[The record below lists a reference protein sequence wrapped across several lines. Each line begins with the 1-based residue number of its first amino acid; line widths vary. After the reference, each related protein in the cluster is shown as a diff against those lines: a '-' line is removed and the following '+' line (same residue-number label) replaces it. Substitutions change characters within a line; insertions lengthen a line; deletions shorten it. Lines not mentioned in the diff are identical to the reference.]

1 MSNYLKKDDPKYID
15 LLDEDIPVSGQ
26 KFVCLS
32 FISPEKIIKD
42 KELFFFDEFLKQYDL
57 NKSLEKFNQFLNF
70 ISYKYKL
77 NFENITKDLQEF
89 IKEEKNNL
97 HNLSLYDEFK
107 SFKDNKEDEL
117 EEKFNYENEFKTSV
131 RGIKIRGSYPS
142 QEEAE
147 LHCKMLRELDNNHD
161 VFIGPVGTWMP
172 WDPEAYKT
180 GRVEY
185 LEEELNQL
193 MNEKVKNEKEAK
205 VQFEKRLRESKKQA
219 IEDNIE
225 KAKNSGNVLTQTINN
240 EGDLISVNNI
250 STVENNLL
258 SKDRDIT
265 SEDIKKELFE
275 GDNIITD
282 NKNDK
287 GLSQLSKIDE
297 APSNDGNIG

>member
-1 MSNYLKKDDPKYID
+1 
-15 LLDEDIPVSGQ
+15 
-26 KFVCLS
+26 
-32 FISPEKIIKD
+32 
-42 KELFFFDEFLKQYDL
+42 
-57 NKSLEKFNQFLNF
+57 
-70 ISYKYKL
+70 
-77 NFENITKDLQEF
+77 
-89 IKEEKNNL
+89 
-97 HNLSLYDEFK
+97 
-107 SFKDNKEDEL
+107 
-117 EEKFNYENEFKTSV
+117 
-131 RGIKIRGSYPS
+131 
-142 QEEAE
+142 
-147 LHCKMLRELDNNHD
+147 MLRELDNNHD

>member
-1 MSNYLKKDDPKYID
+1 
-15 LLDEDIPVSGQ
+15 
-26 KFVCLS
+26 
-32 FISPEKIIKD
+32 
-42 KELFFFDEFLKQYDL
+42 
-57 NKSLEKFNQFLNF
+57 
-70 ISYKYKL
+70 
-77 NFENITKDLQEF
+77 
-89 IKEEKNNL
+89 
-97 HNLSLYDEFK
+97 
-107 SFKDNKEDEL
+107 
-117 EEKFNYENEFKTSV
+117 
-131 RGIKIRGSYPS
+131 
-142 QEEAE
+142 
-147 LHCKMLRELDNNHD
+147 
-161 VFIGPVGTWMP
+161 
-172 WDPEAYKT
+172 
-180 GRVEY
+180 
-185 LEEELNQL
+185 
-193 MNEKVKNEKEAK
+193 MNEKVKNEKEAT